1 MAEEEDRDFLRFL
14 SVRDI
19 DQKDFELV
27 FKRFELVMFR
37 LTCFP

>member
-14 SVRDI
+14 WVRDI

-27 FKRFELVMFR
+27 VERFASVMFG
-37 LTCFP
+37 LTCSP

>member
-14 SVRDI
+14 WVRDI

-27 FKRFELVMFR
+27 VKRFASVMFG
-37 LTCFP
+37 LTCSP